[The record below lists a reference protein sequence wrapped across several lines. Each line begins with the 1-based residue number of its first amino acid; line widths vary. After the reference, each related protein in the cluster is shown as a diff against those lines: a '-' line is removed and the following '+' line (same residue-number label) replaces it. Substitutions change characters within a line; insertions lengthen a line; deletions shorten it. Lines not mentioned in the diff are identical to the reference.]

1 MEDGGGE
8 YCRGTEGKA
17 SALAAAAAA
26 DIGEEGGEPSES
38 TEMSHLLSTR
48 ANSWLIV
55 TSSLV
60 FRGFD
65 MVGVEERGWKREG
78 GDSDGSSSWLKSSKP
93 CVMVP
98 SCSRMSGWQKEVD
111 ESLAL
116 NESPPGLELLATRVV
131 SVVA

>member
-1 MEDGGGE
+1 MEEGGDE

-17 SALAAAAAA
+17 SALAAAAVA

-78 GDSDGSSSWLKSSKP
+78 GDSGSSSSWLKSSKP
-93 CVMVP
+93 
-98 SCSRMSGWQKEVD
+98 
-111 ESLAL
+111 
-116 NESPPGLELLATRVV
+116 
-131 SVVA
+131 